1 MQSSEKVGS
10 DPMGERREAEGTGL
24 EKKLVTLTERER
36 RETESSSE
44 QGNAKKDRRPEESV

>member
-24 EKKLVTLTERER
+24 EKKLVTDRKGEKRDRE
-36 RETESSSE
+36 
-44 QGNAKKDRRPEESV
+44 QQ